1 MKRIAAFTIAL
12 AALGLQSPAAANE
25 VWLGATAHAVDTPFS
40 LETLEGGADIQGGWR
55 GAPIDGLGA
64 IGKPSP
70 YVVASISLNGETGF
84 AAAGLSW
91 KFGDAIY
98 VRPGIGLAVHDGKI
112 PRSNGN
118 GRRVDLGSRI
128 LFEPEIAV
136 GARISE
142 RLSAEA
148 SWVHI
153 SNARI
158 FSEQNAGMDFIG
170 ARLVLQLK

>member
-1 MKRIAAFTIAL
+1 MKRIAALTTAL
-12 AALGLQSPAAANE
+12 VALGLPSPACADEIWAG
-25 VWLGATAHAVDTPFS
+25 VTAHAVDTPFS

-55 GAPIDGLGA
+55 GTPINALA
-64 IGKPSP
+64 VIGKPSP
-70 YVVASISLNGETGF
+70 YIVASQSLNGETSF

-91 KFGDAIY
+91 KFGRSVY

-112 PRSNGN
+112 PRGDGN
-118 GRRVDLGSRI
+118 GDRVDLGSRI

-136 GARISE
+136 GARISD

-158 FSEQNAGMDFIG
+158 FSKQNAGMDFIG